1 MVHPPR
7 IVVVFCDGSVF
18 LLGQW
23 SEILTEA
30 VNISK
35 GVQGP
40 VILVI
45 HAVIPENGRSDNA
58 HLD

>member
-45 HAVIPENGRSDNA
+45 HAGGID
-58 HLD
+58 L